1 MTLKSQKIYYQ
12 ISLKCHSSRMC
23 GGKTKL
29 EKLHLLVIKETK
41 KNSRRK
47 VALTNLVGINALNNK
62 YGINEFV

>member
-1 MTLKSQKIYYQ
+1 
-12 ISLKCHSSRMC
+12 MC